1 MVNMP
6 KANVNGINLYYQVHG
21 KGEPL
26 FLIQG
31 FGGGHR
37 GWFFQTRA
45 FKKYFQVIIF
55 DNRGIGRS
63 DKALGQYTVGDLADE
78 AIGLMDYLHIG
89 KAHILGMSMGGMVA
103 QELAINYPDRLKKLV
118 LVCTNAGDD
127 DVSGINPELLRA
139 LGVKQDSVEPDL
151 KGLDF
156 NEAVV
161 TITALSFNRR
171 LYRMM
176 FVPLTKFYVRRAGIQ
191 GHFKQ
196 MEAVI
201 GHSTKDRL
209 HLIKAPT
216 LVMTGTKDRIMSPN
230 ASEVIARLI
239 PNAKLVKIEGASHA
253 FSIEMPKRF
262 NQEVLNFL
270 KD

>member
-1 MVNMP
+1 VKVP

-21 KGEPL
+21 DGEPL
-26 FLIQG
+26 VLIQG

-45 FKKYFQVIIF
+45 FQKYFRVIVF

-63 DKALGQYTVGDLADE
+63 DKAPGQYTVRDLADE
-78 AIGLMDYLHIG
+78 TIGLMDYLHID
-89 KAHILGMSMGGMVA
+89 KANILGMSMGGMVA

-118 LVCTNAGDD
+118 LVCTTTGDD
-127 DVSGINPELLRA
+127 DKSEVNPELLRA
-139 LGVKQDSVEPDL
+139 LGGKQDYVETDL
-151 KGLDF
+151 KGIDF
-156 NEAVV
+156 EKSVV

-171 LYRMM
+171 LYKMI
-176 FVPLTKFYVRRAGIQ
+176 FVPLTKFYVRRVGIQ

-196 MEAVI
+196 MEAII

-209 HLIKAPT
+209 HLIRVPT
-216 LVMTGTKDRIMSPN
+216 LVMRGSEDRIISPH

-253 FSIEMPKRF
+253 FAIEMPKRF